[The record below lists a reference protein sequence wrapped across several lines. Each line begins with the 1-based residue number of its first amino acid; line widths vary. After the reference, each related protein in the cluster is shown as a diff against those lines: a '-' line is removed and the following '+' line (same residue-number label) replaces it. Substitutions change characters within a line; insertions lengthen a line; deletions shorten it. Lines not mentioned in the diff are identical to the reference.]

1 MKCIRNNAT
10 RAGICSNKSQRGQRK
25 TMGVFKMMDQSPL
38 DTILQN
44 LIMNFQKNI
53 RRKGFYMKTHFIM
66 DVVDTSQ
73 PLGKPLLKLET
84 H

>member
-1 MKCIRNNAT
+1 MKSIGNNAT
-10 RAGICSNKSQRGQRK
+10 RAGICSNKSQRRQRK
-25 TMGVFKMMDQSPL
+25 TMGVFKMMDQSTL

-44 LIMNFQKNI
+44 LIVNLQKNI
-53 RRKGFYMKTHFIM
+53 RRKRFHMKTHFVM

-73 PLGKPLLKLET
+73 PLGKPLLKFET